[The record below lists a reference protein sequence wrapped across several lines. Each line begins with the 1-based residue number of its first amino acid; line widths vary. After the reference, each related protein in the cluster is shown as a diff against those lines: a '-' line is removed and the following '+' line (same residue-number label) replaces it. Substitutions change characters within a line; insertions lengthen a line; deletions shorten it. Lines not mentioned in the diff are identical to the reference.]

1 MELNKN
7 CRLGR
12 WLFIR
17 IKRVQILKSCSY
29 VQRRFAVQILVMV
42 LYSAILFKL
51 AFAQDQLA
59 PTTST
64 GTGTATSESTQVL
77 SFDVG
82 KQRAGDL
89 VHAEFNIINESGGP
103 LSFDVI
109 RSCNCTKADTE
120 FSIETSKTGQMHFE
134 VRMPVNPQNVDVG
147 LTCKDETRSIV
158 LYIRLLASVE
168 PDIVAEPKRLRL
180 KSSSND
186 SFIFEIKSNFE
197 TVVVDKA
204 RVLDGNFSLESV
216 EHDKPNLR
224 LKVKHQPQTSPPP
237 EVYFV
242 VVATQVDGNEV
253 IVNIPIEYE
262 DVVRVSPSIVGL
274 RDQGERYSA
283 VLLLV
288 GTSVPEH
295 GIECVAHRADGDKKA
310 FRIDQLKK
318 RKENA
323 YALYASI
330 KQSEFVEWAGDQK
343 VVLEVACSL
352 SGLVWSSSVELK
364 RPHR

>member
-1 MELNKN
+1 
-7 CRLGR
+7 
-12 WLFIR
+12 
-17 IKRVQILKSCSY
+17 
-29 VQRRFAVQILVMV
+29 LVVV
-42 LYSAILFKL
+42 LYSAIFLKL
-51 AFAQDQLA
+51 AVAQDQLA
-59 PTTST
+59 TITST
-64 GTGTATSESTQVL
+64 GTGKATSESTQVL

-89 VHAEFNIINESGGP
+89 VRAELNIVNESGGP

-120 FSIETSKTGQMHFE
+120 FSIETSKTGQLHFE
-134 VRMPVNPQNVDVG
+134 VRMPVNPQSVDVG
-147 LTCKDETRSIV
+147 LTCKDENRSIV
-158 LYIRLLASVE
+158 LYVRLLASVE
-168 PDIVAEPKRLRL
+168 PDIVAEPKRIRV
-180 KSSSND
+180 KSSNND
-186 SFIFEIKSNFE
+186 SFIFAIKSNFK

-204 RVLDGNFSLESV
+204 RILDGNFSVESV
-216 EHDKPNLR
+216 EHDKSNLR
-224 LKVKHQPQTSPPP
+224 LTVKHQPQSSPPP
-237 EVYFV
+237 EVNLV

-262 DVVRVSPSIVGL
+262 DVVRISPSIVGL

-288 GTSVPEH
+288 GTSVQDK
-295 GIECVAHRADGDKKA
+295 GIECVAHRADGDKRP

-343 VVLEVACSL
+343 VVLEVASSL
-352 SGLVWSSSVELK
+352 NGLAWSSNVELR